1 MRKRSHKAITPK
13 LERYTEERKAEFFL
27 SNALNHPDYLMARK
41 TVLKLGL
48 KPDSVP
54 HARPKE

>member
-1 MRKRSHKAITPK
+1 MRKGSHRAITPK
-13 LERYTEERKAEFFL
+13 LERYTEERKAEFLL
-27 SNALNHPDYLMARK
+27 SNTLNHPDCLMARK
-41 TVLKLGL
+41 MVLKLGL